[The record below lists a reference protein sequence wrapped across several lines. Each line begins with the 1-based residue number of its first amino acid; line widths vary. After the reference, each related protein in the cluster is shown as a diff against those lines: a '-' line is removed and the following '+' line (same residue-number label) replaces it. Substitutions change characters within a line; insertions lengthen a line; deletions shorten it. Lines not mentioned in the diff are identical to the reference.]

1 MGCQRRPI
9 STQLALS
16 RAREVPRSAEQKA
29 RQHSWN
35 PKVYPRC
42 TKIIQKCD
50 HLLGIC
56 YKKILLHRDLVT
68 TDILKDVGH
77 VFFYLD
83 LSRTVIELSAN
94 IHPTSGKKPLD
105 LHPPSLL
112 KFFVR

>member
-1 MGCQRRPI
+1 MSA
-9 STQLALS
+9 STDIDPALS

-35 PKVYPRC
+35 PKLYPRC

-68 TDILKDVGH
+68 TDILKEVGY
-77 VFFYLD
+77 VFFYLVSSLAQS
-83 LSRTVIELSAN
+83 LSYPLIFIRLLVKNFGTS
-94 IHPTSGKKPLD
+94 IH
-105 LHPPSLL
+105 
-112 KFFVR
+112 R